1 MIKRLSEHYRNNK
14 YFIPLAFL
22 ILLTLIVLNIWYW
35 NELKR
40 KKEELFFNEVSLYN
54 QIIQSGIVRDI
65 KSIVS
70 GRPINTFDNNLIFSS
85 TELDN
90 NQMTQEEVNIAPHL
104 IKISS
109 SNRLITLDTVT
120 LKEYFDNLLPQ
131 HLNIGVVIGS
141 FQLIKRDFKESKY
154 AKCKENTLGN
164 GLKLNISLDLDIN
177 SEFYLEE
184 QRRNKKEFYKFLI
197 ISSVIS
203 AFLLFISFFCY
214 LKLSKNNNLLS
225 STLEKKKKKLQAH
238 VSKLQVMSNINN
250 LFVKSATEI
259 YLNEEGKS
267 DKKQLFPL
275 LLKDKTTSEVNID
288 QLIKDIQQNFFIY
301 FDNVSL
307 KFVTEKN
314 IDSYPVGRG
323 VIYQIIFSII
333 QAIILII
340 KDQSDNKK
348 EIKIIFQYPE
358 IFFEFTSFPM
368 DIEKVKKMSRIANRG
383 EKDVFFLDF
392 EMILLSLKRNN
403 IEHAF
408 YNNRNCNI
416 FSISFVENIQK
427 DAKIINFQKTKR
439 SNR

>member
-1 MIKRLSEHYRNNK
+1 MIKKLSEYYRDNK
-14 YFIPLAFL
+14 YFIPLAFS
-22 ILLTLIVLNIWYW
+22 ILLTLVVLNIWYW
-35 NELKR
+35 QELKH

-54 QIIQSGIVRDI
+54 HIIQSGIVRDI
-65 KSIVS
+65 KNIVS

-109 SNRLITLDTVT
+109 NNRLITLDTVT
-120 LKEYFDNLLPQ
+120 LKEYFDNLLPK
-131 HLNIGVVIGS
+131 HLNIGVIMGS

-154 AKCKENTLGN
+154 AKRKENTLGN
-164 GLKLNISLDLDIN
+164 GLKLNIALDLDID
-177 SEFYLEE
+177 SEFYLKE
-184 QRRNKKEFYKFLI
+184 RRSNKKEFYKFLI

-214 LKLSKNNNLLS
+214 LKLSKINNLLS
-225 STLEKKKKKLQAH
+225 SNLEKKKKNLQAH
-238 VSKLQVMSNINN
+238 TSKLKVMSNINN
-250 LFVKSATEI
+250 LFIKSATEI
-259 YLNEEGKS
+259 YLSEEREG

-275 LLKDKTTSEVNID
+275 LLNDKTTSEINID
-288 QLIKDIQQNFFIY
+288 ELIKDIQQNFFLY
-301 FDNVSL
+301 FDNISL

-314 IDSYPVGRG
+314 ITSYPAGRG

-368 DIEKVKKMSRIANRG
+368 DIEKVKKISKIANRG
-383 EKDVFFLDF
+383 EEDVFFLNF

-408 YNNRNCNI
+408 YNTKNCNI
-416 FSISFVENIQK
+416 FSISFAEDVQK
-427 DAKIINFQKTKR
+427 EAKIINFQKTKR